1 MLAKQSSQLAL
12 YQTVSLAF
20 SQKMPLARYHY
31 IKNKSK
37 TLTYKYK
44 AFLTVYAKFCHFLQ
58 QGNKQQRLI
67 LKKGENTLVFR

>member
-1 MLAKQSSQLAL
+1 
-12 YQTVSLAF
+12 
-20 SQKMPLARYHY
+20 MPLARYHY

-58 QGNKQQRLI
+58 QWSFIQQGNKQQRLI

>member
-1 MLAKQSSQLAL
+1 
-12 YQTVSLAF
+12 
-20 SQKMPLARYHY
+20 MPLARYHY
-31 IKNKSK
+31 VKNKSK